1 MNITNTILTR
11 EAEETTA
18 NARYGIEYVVTN
30 DLLTRIHATVRSLE
44 DENGGSIFLGN
55 IIMENRD
62 IACNLS
68 TDAELSKICAD
79 FEGFVTL
86 VKASVASQYPAKN
99 K

>member
-11 EAEETTA
+11 TAEEITA

-30 DLLTRIHATVRSLE
+30 DLLTRIHATVQSLA
-44 DENGGSIFLGN
+44 DENGDSNFLGN

-62 IACNLS
+62 IVCNLS
-68 TDAELSKICAD
+68 TDAEFSKICAD
-79 FEGFVTL
+79 FEGFITL
-86 VKASVASQYPAKN
+86 VKANVASPFPAKN